1 MDDETLE
8 ALRGF
13 GGVWGRVEGRAEAAP
28 ALGDLAEAASR
39 QCELLSALA
48 RVCPRSSARLR
59 RMASEEAALAAR
71 LRAEDFLAGGGGRAA
86 AAACA
91 VVRNPLCGLREAY
104 NAASALGEALQA
116 AANAAPC
123 ALRRALDPLAAGG
136 APPRLRAARA
146 DSARDVR
153 KLGLTLPLK

>member
-48 RVCPRSSARLR
+48 RGCPRSSARRR
-59 RMASEEAALAAR
+59 RMASGEA
-71 LRAEDFLAGGGGRAA
+71 EVFLAGGGGRAA

-91 VVRNPLCGLREAY
+91 VVRSPLCGLREAY

-123 ALRRALDPLAAGG
+123 ALRRALDPLAAGERRR
-136 APPRLRAARA
+136 ACALRELILRAMC
-146 DSARDVR
+146 VN
-153 KLGLTLPLK
+153 

>member
-71 LRAEDFLAGGGGRAA
+71 LRAEDFLAGGGGPRGSG
-86 AAACA
+86 
-91 VVRNPLCGLREAY
+91 GLRRGAQ
-104 NAASALGEALQA
+104 S
-116 AANAAPC
+116 PV
-123 ALRRALDPLAAGG
+123 RPAGG
-136 APPRLRAARA
+136 L
-146 DSARDVR
+146 
-153 KLGLTLPLK
+153 

>member
-13 GGVWGRVEGRAEAAP
+13 GGVWGRVEGRGEAAP
-28 ALGDLAEAASR
+28 PPLGALAEAASR

-123 ALRRALDPLAAGG
+123 ALRRALDPLAAGERRR
-136 APPRLRAARA
+136 ACALRELILRAMC
-146 DSARDVR
+146 VN
-153 KLGLTLPLK
+153 

>member
-59 RMASEEAALAAR
+59 RMASEEAGAR
-71 LRAEDFLAGGGGRAA
+71 GPAEGGGFPRRRRRPRGSGSLRRGAQSPVRPAGG
-86 AAACA
+86 
-91 VVRNPLCGLREAY
+91 L
-104 NAASALGEALQA
+104 
-116 AANAAPC
+116 
-123 ALRRALDPLAAGG
+123 
-136 APPRLRAARA
+136 
-146 DSARDVR
+146 
-153 KLGLTLPLK
+153 